1 MKKAIFAT
9 IMFLSSMS
17 LYSDS
22 SIGVRIT
29 APIGNNGVIELGARS
44 DDHRYNNRYK
54 NFNYRKNAYYD
65 DYGYYF
71 GYFDRKGYF
80 FNNIFFL
87 FDSRYT
93 YHDRLHKRGY
103 FRPNHAHYRP
113 YKHHKINNWNKIHKY
128 RDLNRPIYGH
138 YYEKNKTRY
147 YKHRKSKS
155 DYHHRR

>member
-1 MKKAIFAT
+1 MKKAILAT

-71 GYFDRKGYF
+71 GYFDILIMIDYIKEVILDQTMHTIDHI
-80 FNNIFFL
+80 NII
-87 FDSRYT
+87 
-93 YHDRLHKRGY
+93 K
-103 FRPNHAHYRP
+103 
-113 YKHHKINNWNKIHKY
+113 
-128 RDLNRPIYGH
+128 
-138 YYEKNKTRY
+138 
-147 YKHRKSKS
+147 
-155 DYHHRR
+155 